1 MTKVNAN
8 ATILIYSAFQQVST
22 LCGIWCFSNPNSR
35 SQQTKCRKRS
45 LPQPEMILPGS
56 LEKRTVVSSEQKQ
69 EILLHKYLEV
79 KRNSTF
85 FILYGFLDT
94 TLYNQ

>member
-1 MTKVNAN
+1 VEFGASVTQIAEANKQNAG
-8 ATILIYSAFQQVST
+8 TGHY
-22 LCGIWCFSNPNSR
+22 
-35 SQQTKCRKRS
+35 RS
-45 LPQPEMILPGS
+45 LKWYS

-94 TLYNQ
+94 TLYNQWF

>member
-1 MTKVNAN
+1 
-8 ATILIYSAFQQVST
+8 
-22 LCGIWCFSNPNSR
+22 
-35 SQQTKCRKRS
+35 
-45 LPQPEMILPGS
+45 MILSGS
-56 LEKRTVVSSEQKQ
+56 MEKRTVVSSEQKQ